1 MWLEPNDLAKAF
13 VNGNNLC
20 NYKTRTLKNY
30 KTYQYQ
36 VSKKSGDVVNDLEL
50 EGAIV
55 ICYHHQN
62 FIAQQKTQSFQIWAI
77 VLFKS

>member
-1 MWLEPNDLAKAF
+1 MD
-13 VNGNNLC
+13 GNNLC
-20 NYKTRTLKNY
+20 NYKIRIKKSYNS
-30 KTYQYQ
+30 YQYQ
-36 VSKKSGDVVNDLEL
+36 VSKKSGDVVIDLEL

-62 FIAQQKTQSFQIWAI
+62 FIAQQKTKYFQIWAI

>member
-1 MWLEPNDLAKAF
+1 

-20 NYKTRTLKNY
+20 NYKIRIKKNY
-30 KTYQYQ
+30 NSYQYQ

-62 FIAQQKTQSFQIWAI
+62 IIAQQKTESFQIRDPLVSFSACDYS
-77 VLFKS
+77 LHTY